1 MLPAGDVEGMR
12 VVLDWVSSF
21 IPLASARTNLL
32 LPGEAGIF
40 FTETV
45 TSFGLYQ
52 GGEYGC
58 DSDKNR
64 PSGYPDWLEGPGGEG
79 GWVRY
84 DFSGNGFA
92 EAGLMAIDYYW
103 HTLDIAR
110 SARYIPFATAYV
122 DFFASHY
129 RNRTSDGK
137 LMIWPAQVLES
148 WWCEWPGSPSVNW
161 DPAKCSQNDLPGV
174 AALRSLAL
182 RLLQLPDELL
192 APEQRARYQALAAI
206 LPGLPMDADG
216 TFSVAMRVSDDAGH
230 NSEGPWLYATHPFR
244 LNTVGA
250 ALATPATVD
259 LNVSRATYRKQG
271 WFQYNQGWSYGTI
284 NTALLGFSAQAY
296 AMVLDRARQGPPA
309 GYRFPAF
316 AQHYQDYEPSA
327 DHFSV
332 MNTAIHA
339 MLLQNGED
347 GAAGTIVLLPAWPCD
362 VDVSFKLFAALNTTV
377 ELVWERGAQ
386 VALTVEPPE
395 RAAAVV
401 FAPCNTEEGALR
413 LPIAGMPAAGGKRAR
428 RRR

>member
-148 WWCEWPGSPSVNW
+148 WWCEWPGWSNCP
-161 DPAKCSQNDLPGV
+161 QNDMPTV
-174 AALRSLAL
+174 AAATALAARLLAL
-182 RLLQLPDELL
+182 PPGSGLVTP
-192 APEQRARYQALAAI
+192 AQRVAYQALAAI
-206 LPGLPMDADG
+206 LPPLPAANGTWLNADVLSSDG
-216 TFSVAMRVSDDAGH
+216 PPHREVAELFPA
-230 NSEGPWLYATHPFR
+230 HPFR
-244 LNTVGA
+244 LVTAGRA
-250 ALATPATVD
+250 ALDPALAPGLATGQRTFNASG
-259 LNVSRATYRKQG
+259 NAHKNIG
-271 WFQYNQGWSYGTI
+271 WCYGLI
-284 NTALLGFSAQAY
+284 DAALLGLAGEAW
-296 AMVLDRARQGPPA
+296 AMLLDRAANSPPDGA
-309 GYRFPAF
+309 RFPAF
-316 AQHYQDYEPSA
+316 APHLQDYQPSA
-327 DHFSV
+327 DHYANL
-332 MNTAIHA
+332 MTAVQA
-339 MLLQNGED
+339 MLVQ
-347 GAAGTIVLLPAWPCD
+347 AGGDADDTILLLPGWPCE
-362 VDVSFKLFAALNTTV
+362 VDVAFKLWGARGTSVNVVYANRT
-377 ELVWERGAQ
+377 LVAMDVQ
-386 VALTVEPPE
+386 PPE
-395 RAAAVV
+395 RAAAVR
-401 FAPCNTEEGALR
+401 FAGCLVPAL
-413 LPIAGMPAAGGKRAR
+413 
-428 RRR
+428 